1 MRSRRPIQQV
11 FTFRTHGGA
20 RPGAG
25 RKKDLTRGLLPH
37 GERPIVTEQ
46 TPVHVTLRV
55 RPEVYN
61 LRSRRS
67 FRAIERAL
75 LAAREWDDARVVHYS
90 VQGNHVHLVA
100 EASNRRVLARRVQ
113 GLEVRIARGM
123 NKVMNRRGPVFAD
136 RYHSRPLSTPLEVRR
151 VIEYV
156 LKNRRHHFGD
166 RGARLDPRSS
176 AAWFDG
182 WRTPPAR
189 REGEDVQPL
198 VRPPKSWL
206 LRIGWRRHGLLEA

>member
-1 MRSRRPIQQV
+1 MRSRRPVQQA
-11 FTFRTHGGA
+11 FAFRTHVGA

-25 RKKDLTRGLLPH
+25 RKKDLARGLLPH
-37 GERPIVTEQ
+37 VERPAITGE

-67 FRAIERAL
+67 FRVIERAL
-75 LAAREWDDARVVHYS
+75 AAAGAWNDARVVHYS

-123 NKVMNRRGPVFAD
+123 NKVMKRRGPVFAD

-156 LKNRRHHFGD
+156 LKNHRHHFGD
-166 RGARLDPRSS
+166 QAARFDPRSS

-182 WRTPPAR
+182 WRTPPPTGGDR
-189 REGEDVQPL
+189 QPL

-206 LRIGWRRHGLLEA
+206 LRIGWRRHGLLQV